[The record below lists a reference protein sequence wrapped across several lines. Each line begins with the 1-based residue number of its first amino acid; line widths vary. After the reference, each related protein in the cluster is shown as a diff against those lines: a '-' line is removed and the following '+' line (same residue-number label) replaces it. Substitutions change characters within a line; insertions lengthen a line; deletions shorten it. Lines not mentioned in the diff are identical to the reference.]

1 MENDDFLNLPNLSSS
16 DKIVT
21 AKEFHEHVKAAL
33 FRFISLNFK
42 VLTFEKSYENIF
54 IDLSF
59 NPLNIMGITGVFEM
73 IKSLDPFKYRY
84 GLSYYPDS
92 DSIILHRVIISTTE
106 EFNSEIA
113 SKYFDVDEI
122 WRDELRDIKK

>member
-1 MENDDFLNLPNLSSS
+1 MENDDLLSLANLSDY
-16 DKIVT
+16 DKIIT
-21 AKEFHEHVKAAL
+21 AEEFHNHVKAEI
-33 FRFISLNFK
+33 FRFVSLNLK

-59 NPLNIMGITGVFEM
+59 NPLNIMSITGIFEM

-84 GLSYYPDS
+84 GLSYYPGS
-92 DSIILHRVIISTTE
+92 ESITLHRVVISTAE
-106 EFNSEIA
+106 EFNNEIA

-122 WRDELRDIKK
+122 WRDELRDIKR